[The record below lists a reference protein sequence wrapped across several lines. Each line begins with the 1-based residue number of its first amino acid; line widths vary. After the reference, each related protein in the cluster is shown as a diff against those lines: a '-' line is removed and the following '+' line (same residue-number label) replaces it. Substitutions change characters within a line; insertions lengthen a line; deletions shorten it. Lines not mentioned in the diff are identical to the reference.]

1 MKSGKNI
8 KLLIILISV
17 LLLIFVLSGYVVH
30 ADVGFDTDFDLGGGG
45 GELIIFTIFYYLF
58 YLIIQVLTFKAGFT
72 EFIVMVCLLTII
84 AASIV
89 AAVKTYSKN
98 NSEKEEDGKILHDG
112 VKIKDDI
119 VPVFISKKKPEVK
132 RRTYTIWYIDEVKK
146 VIPNIN
152 KKEFFDMASDMY
164 VKLQEAWMNFDYK
177 TMRKLTTDD
186 LYNSYKTMLESLER
200 KKQKNIVS
208 DIKVYGCNF
217 TNAKN
222 ENGKYTV
229 EVELDLAYRDY
240 IVQEKNND
248 YELVRGVVN
257 RLDVVCLIT
266 LVSTERKETS
276 TCPVCGGPISKNN
289 QSDKCKFCGNT
300 IVKENYNW
308 LISKKEIVSQK
319 IIKE

>member
-1 MKSGKNI
+1 MENKKWFKIFGI
-8 KLLIILISV
+8 AAIITG
-17 LLLIFVLSGYVVH
+17 FVFSGYVVL
-30 ADVGFDTDFDLGGGG
+30 ADTGFDIDYDFGGSGGGG
-45 GELIIFTIFYYLF
+45 GFDFGSGGGFGFGSGSNLNSNAYLMILLIIVGITILF
-58 YLIIQVLTFKAGFT
+58 EVIKRNTGKGR
-72 EFIVMVCLLTII
+72 
-84 AASIV
+84 
-89 AAVKTYSKN
+89 
-98 NSEKEEDGKILHDG
+98 EEDQK
-112 VKIKDDI
+112 KIKPND
-119 VPVFISKKKPEVK
+119 S
-132 RRTYTIWYIDEVKK
+132 TTNCCIWYDDVENI
-146 VIPNIN
+146 IPGFN
-152 KKEFFDMASDMY
+152 KKEFNKLACEMY
-164 VKLQEAWMNFDYK
+164 VKLQEAWMNFDYE
-177 TMRKLTTDD
+177 TIRSLTTDD

-217 TNAKN
+217 TNAEN
-222 ENGKYTV
+222 EHGKYTV

-266 LVSTERKETS
+266 LVSTEKKETS

>member
-30 ADVGFDTDFDLGGGG
+30 ADVGFDTDFDLGSGG
-45 GELIIFTIFYYLF
+45 GELIIFAIFYYLF

-132 RRTYTIWYIDEVKK
+132 RRTYRIWYIDEVKK

-152 KKEFFDMASDMY
+152 KKEFFDMASGMY
-164 VKLQEAWMNFDYK
+164 VKLQEAWMNFDYE
-177 TMRKLTTDD
+177 TIRSLTTDD

-200 KKQKNIVS
+200 KNQKNIIEN
-208 DIKVYGCNF
+208 IKIYSCIF
-217 TNAKN
+217 TSVKN
-222 ENGKYTV
+222 ENGKYSIDAKFDIT
-229 EVELDLAYRDY
+229 LTDY
-240 IVQEKNND
+240 IVNKGFTTIA
-248 YELVRGVVN
+248 RGQNTKINIECVV
-257 RLDVVCLIT
+257 T
-266 LVSTERKETS
+266 YVSTQKKSENK
-276 TCPVCGGPISKNN
+276 CPACGAPISKKN

-300 IVKENYNW
+300 IVKDKYSW
-308 LISKKEIVSQK
+308 LIAKKKVTKQK
-319 IIKE
+319 TIGDI

>member
-1 MKSGKNI
+1 
-8 KLLIILISV
+8 
-17 LLLIFVLSGYVVH
+17 
-30 ADVGFDTDFDLGGGG
+30 
-45 GELIIFTIFYYLF
+45 
-58 YLIIQVLTFKAGFT
+58 
-72 EFIVMVCLLTII
+72 MVCLLTII

-132 RRTYTIWYIDEVKK
+132 RRTYRIWYIDEVKK

-152 KKEFFDMASDMY
+152 KKEFFDMASGMY
-164 VKLQEAWMNFDYK
+164 VKLQEAWMNFDYE
-177 TMRKLTTDD
+177 TIRSLTTDD

-217 TNAKN
+217 TNAEN
-222 ENGKYTV
+222 EHGKYTV

-266 LVSTERKETS
+266 LVSTKKKETS